1 MVLESLAKL
10 AELIISATYLFLP
23 ALIANA
29 MPVIVV
35 GNIMRRKTPINGGL
49 VFVNGEPLLGGSKTW
64 EGFTSGILGGMLVGV
79 AIALLVSN
87 PYWILYSIVMSL
99 GAMIGDL
106 ANSFIKR
113 RLHIKAGNPFIPL
126 DQLSFILSSYALV
139 KILGMDVLLGKEITL
154 VHLSIMTYVA
164 LVLHPLANLIAY
176 ILKLKDRPW

>member
-1 MVLESLAKL
+1 
-10 AELIISATYLFLP
+10 
-23 ALIANA
+23 
-29 MPVIVV
+29 
-35 GNIMRRKTPINGGL
+35 
-49 VFVNGEPLLGGSKTW
+49 
-64 EGFTSGILGGMLVGV
+64 
-79 AIALLVSN
+79 

-139 KILGMDVLLGKEITL
+139 KILGVDVLLGEEITL